1 MGCKFTL
8 GPSFRCF
15 DFGTSEWVEWTFR
28 SMAWHNEKLALGF
41 GMQLAMKNQTKRVA
55 SYWTQNT

>member
-1 MGCKFTL
+1 
-8 GPSFRCF
+8 
-15 DFGTSEWVEWTFR
+15 
-28 SMAWHNEKLALGF
+28 MAWHNEKLALGF